1 MNYVYDILL
10 NFLDGPRIY
19 EFFEWQK
26 QDKIKNI
33 NRIPVF
39 VVNEKSFSDLIN
51 NEVIIDKDFLDII
64 KNKTTVFSSKNDNI
78 IKYAFLITNKER
90 CYGIK
95 LNEEGMII
103 GKSSLLLDEEDEIL
117 ELSNSIIETQI
128 IYKVTKYIKKN
139 KIHTR
144 TEENKIKF
152 ITKELEK
159 AYKEKNEEKLNY
171 IYNEVLNDR
180 KKEGNYEKLIN
191 ALNKNNKEVIKRL
204 YFILKLSSNIYTKRE
219 I

>member
-1 MNYVYDILL
+1 MNYAYDILL

-26 QDKIKNI
+26 KDKIKNI

-39 VVNEKSFSDLIN
+39 LVNEKSFTDIIN
-51 NEVIIDKDFLDII
+51 NEVVIEKDFLNKI
-64 KNKTTVFSSKNDNI
+64 KNKTTVFSNAEDKI

-95 LNEEGMII
+95 LNEDGRIV
-103 GKSSLLLDEEDEIL
+103 GKSSMLIDEEEEVL
-117 ELSNSIIETQI
+117 VLSDNIIETKI
-128 IYKVTKYIKKN
+128 IYEIKEYIKEN
-139 KIHTR
+139 KTHTR

-152 ITKELEK
+152 IIKELEK
-159 AYKEKNEEKLNY
+159 TCKENNEEKLNY
-171 IYNEVLNDR
+171 IYNEILNDN
-180 KKEGNYEKLIN
+180 KKENNYENLIN
-191 ALNKNNKEVIKRL
+191 LIYNNKEVIKKL